1 MSNNNYK
8 KVACTAT
15 RLREALAAAGKKQ
28 ADLVRD
34 TGLDRGAVSSY
45 LSGKYE
51 PKQIATHKMAQ
62 ALGVSEMWLVG
73 YDVPKERTAGQKK
86 NDDLVQVIVKLRNDP
101 DFFEVVSMLAGLEAD
116 DYASIKQL
124 VSALGNKQFKNEVK
138 QVRVVRRLHRFYYKS
153 FQVFKVYHGQ
163 SSIGT
168 FVCYNYIS
176 ISIIF
181 HFFNTF
187 VNVPKI

>member
-8 KVACTAT
+8 KVASTAT

-34 TGLDRGAVSSY
+34 TGLDRGAISSY

-51 PKQIATHKMAQ
+51 PKQTATHKMAQ

-73 YDVPKERTAGQKK
+73 YDVPKERTAEQKK
-86 NDDLVQVIVKLRNDP
+86 NDDLVQVIVKLRSDP
-101 DFFEVVSMLAGLEAD
+101 DFFEVVSILAGLKPD

-124 VSALGNKQFKNEVK
+124 VSALGNK
-138 QVRVVRRLHRFYYKS
+138 
-153 FQVFKVYHGQ
+153 
-163 SSIGT
+163 
-168 FVCYNYIS
+168 
-176 ISIIF
+176 
-181 HFFNTF
+181 
-187 VNVPKI
+187 